1 MLNENKNSP
10 LMNIFCMVHLEQ
22 TLHVISPYVGRP
34 SILWLPC
41 PICLAHEGIFVISFR
56 FTCNTSLI
64 DLLLFKSVYEA
75 EKQCELDKAQEIEV
89 AEW

>member
-1 MLNENKNSP
+1 MKTKIV

-22 TLHVISPYVGRP
+22 TLHVISPYVRRP
-34 SILWLPC
+34 SIMSLPC

-75 EKQCELDKAQEIEV
+75 EKQCEPDKAQEIEV